1 MGPLSNIGSY
11 GVIDNFKSYVE
22 SRNIFKVD
30 LTKDFK
36 PVQTT
41 KYAEPI
47 TSGNVIDNIRSK
59 WPEYIDKLKSYV
71 AESNTNI
78 VREIYSRQS
87 PPTQFNYYNPS
98 LNNGIVGQNINLT
111 A

>member
-1 MGPLSNIGSY
+1 MDALW
-11 GVIDNFKSYVE
+11 GVSAYSPIDNLKYNVE
-22 SRNIFKVD
+22 SRNVFKVD
-30 LTKDFK
+30 LTKDYK
-36 PVQTT
+36 PVQVE

-47 TSGNVIDNIRSK
+47 TSGNVIDNIHVK
-59 WPEYIDKLKSYV
+59 WSQYVDKLKNYV
-71 AESNTNI
+71 SEANMGI
-78 VREIYSRQS
+78 MQQIYTRKS